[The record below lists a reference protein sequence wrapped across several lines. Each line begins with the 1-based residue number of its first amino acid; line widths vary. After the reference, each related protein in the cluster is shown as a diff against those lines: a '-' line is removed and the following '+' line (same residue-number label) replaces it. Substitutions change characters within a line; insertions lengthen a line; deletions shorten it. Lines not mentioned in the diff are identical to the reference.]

1 MAQPAVRTIEELCD
15 AWALADDSDEAGELA
30 DELAQRA
37 LDLGENE
44 TAAARCVCEA
54 ICARLRRGGDEEDDE
69 EMTVGE
75 TAARAELKAE
85 ADAAAVG
92 KLTVPKLKEAL
103 LQRGLEAT
111 GLKAVLAARLLEALG
126 SE

>member
-1 MAQPAVRTIEELCD
+1 
-15 AWALADDSDEAGELA
+15 
-30 DELAQRA
+30 
-37 LDLGENE
+37 
-44 TAAARCVCEA
+44 
-54 ICARLRRGGDEEDDE
+54 
-69 EMTVGE
+69 MTVGE

-111 GLKAVLAARLLEALG
+111 GLKVSLGDTRLEDGRVVGDLSIG
-126 SE
+126 GRS